1 MDVFKLRNTV
11 VHDYA
16 EYIRSFVQ
24 IRNPDIKS
32 FVDRGLSDQ
41 ALWPQPLIQMNPSF
55 ASGGAVD
62 DLVNS
67 GDLQEDCRQIFRIK
81 SPDDLSGKPMLLH
94 RHQYDA
100 IQCATR
106 RENYVLTTG
115 TGSGKSLS
123 YIVPIVN
130 HVLRDGSRRGIQAIV
145 VYPMNALCNSQYGE
159 LEKFLMLGFADGKA
173 PVRFGKY
180 TGQESMEVR
189 DEMCQ
194 NPPDIL
200 LTNYVML
207 ELLLTRPYE
216 RNLITGAKNLAFLV
230 LDELHTYRGRQ
241 GSDVA
246 MLVRRVRE
254 ASRSTTLLCVGTSAT
269 MATGGTFQKQQS
281 TIADVASKLFGSTVK
296 PENIIGETL
305 NRATPEL
312 DFTTPQNKTQ
322 LKNDIALIDIPTDY
336 AAFTT
341 KIMASWLESTFG
353 VRFDSESKRLA
364 RAVPR
369 NIEGEG
375 GVARE
380 LHELTGCGEDVC
392 KVAIQRWLLA
402 GYVCDPNPITKQKPF
417 AFRLHQFIS
426 RGDTI
431 HASLADFPKKHLAM
445 SGQLYVP
452 GSSKSE
458 ILLPLCFCRE
468 CGAEYYS
475 VWKMLDQSGHAYFTP
490 RDMTFQGEEPDD
502 GEAGFLY
509 RDPSSPFP
517 DINNPELISRVPDD
531 WLEDSR
537 GQQKIKPSYREYL
550 PKKTP
555 IGPDGTVSA
564 NGLLYEFVSTPFRFC
579 LNCSVT
585 YRVRKG
591 SRDFAQLATL
601 ASGGR
606 STATTILSISS
617 VRFLQKED
625 SIQDIAKKLLS
636 FTDNRQ
642 DASLQAGH
650 FNDFVEVSLIR
661 SGLYKA
667 IEIAGAEGIY
677 HDELTQKVFK
687 ALALPIEL
695 FAREPGVQFA
705 QRQDTERAFRNVL
718 GYRIYRDQ
726 RRGWRL
732 TSPNLEQCGLL
743 KIEYPSLDQLAA
755 EESFWNGTHLALT
768 SATPQTRFLIA
779 KVLLDYMRRELA
791 INVDFLTSEFFE
803 RVQQQ
808 SSQSLRD
815 PWAIDENEKLESASV
830 IFPRSRTP
838 HDRMFYSYLSGRS
851 GFGMLLSRA
860 STFPELSR
868 AANPLKLSDREIIIQ
883 DLFKVLARAG
893 FVSEVIPSTD
903 GNSVP
908 GYQISAS
915 SMKWVLSDGSVAFHD
930 PIRVPN
936 PPKDGSRTN
945 KFFVDFYKQVATD
958 LRGLEAREHT
968 AQVPY
973 ELREQRE
980 KDFGNARLKVL
991 YCSPTMELGV
1001 DIRQLNV
1008 VNMRNVPPTPANYAQ
1023 RSGRAGRSGQP
1034 ALVLTYCTSG
1044 SSHDQYFFRQ
1054 PKRMVV
1060 GSVSPPQ
1067 LDLANEDL
1075 IRAHVQ
1081 AIWLAETNE
1090 SLGNSLTDILDVEG
1104 VKPTLELL
1112 PSKKS
1117 GLGKMDARARA
1128 LSVANAVLDSIRA
1141 DLTKERAPWF
1151 TENWL
1156 DIVINQTMLTFEQ
1169 ACGRWKELFWAA
1181 KKQAEYHNSIINDVA
1196 RRAQHDESK
1205 RLRREAES
1213 QIDLLT
1219 DSRNVAQSDFYS
1231 YRYFASEGFLPGYNF
1246 PRLPLSAFIGA
1257 RRRGR
1262 GQDEYLS
1269 RPRFLAISEFGP
1281 RSIIYH
1287 EGSRYI
1293 VNRVIL
1299 PVGDGDKAVTTSA
1312 RMCIDCGYMHEGQSA
1327 TQGPDLCENCNG
1339 TRLSVIGSM
1348 LRLQNVATKRRDRIS
1363 SDEEERLR
1371 FGYEIATG
1379 IRFKEIGGRRICQF
1393 AQVQVDGSPFFN
1405 LCYGDAS
1412 TIWRINLGWRR
1423 RANKDQ
1429 RGFILDVE
1437 RGYWESRNQLEEEDD
1452 PDDPMSAR
1460 TQRVVPFVE
1469 DRRNCMVIEP
1479 CIELSER
1486 QFASF
1491 QAVLKKAIQGIYQLE
1506 DNELASEPLPSNE
1519 NRKRILMYESA
1530 EGGAGVLSRL
1540 LENDQSFVDLATES
1554 LRLCHYSPNDGSD
1567 LRRAEGATEDC
1578 EAACYDCL
1586 LSYSNQREHSLLV
1599 RDSIR
1604 ELLLDLKRSVVQ
1616 ASPTEDSFAVHLK
1629 KLKAKCDSS
1638 LEKAWLDFLVAN
1650 GFNLPTSAQKFFE
1663 PAQTRPDFQFEQ
1675 HKVMVYIDGPIHDYP
1690 DRQLRD
1696 SHKTTLLDDMDYTVL
1711 RFHHQD
1717 DWLSVTSKFPHV
1729 FGVGKP
1735 SSKST

>member
-1 MDVFKLRNTV
+1 MDVFNLRNTV

-24 IRNPDIKS
+24 IRNPEIKS

-55 ASGGAVD
+55 ATGGAID
-62 DLVNS
+62 ELVNK
-67 GDLQEDCRQIFRIK
+67 GDLHEGCRQVFRIK
-81 SPDDLSGKPMLLH
+81 SPDDLPGKPMLLH

-100 IQCATR
+100 IQCASR
-106 RENYVLTTG
+106 KENYVLTTG

-123 YIVPIVN
+123 YIVPIVD
-130 HVLRDGSRRGIQAIV
+130 HILRTGSRRGIQAIV

-159 LEKFLMLGFADGKA
+159 LEKFLKLGFAEGKS
-173 PVRFGKY
+173 PIRFGKY

-189 DEMCQ
+189 DEMCH

-216 RNLITGAKNLAFLV
+216 RHLITGAKNLAFLV

-254 ASRSTTLLCVGTSAT
+254 ASRSTALLCVGTSAT

-281 TIADVASKLFGSTVK
+281 TIAGVASKLFGSIVK

-312 DFTTPQNKTQ
+312 DFTAPQNTGH
-322 LKNDIALIDIPTDY
+322 LRSDIALSDIPQDY
-336 AAFTT
+336 AAFTS
-341 KIMASWLESTFG
+341 KVMASWLESTFG
-353 VRFDSESKRLA
+353 VRFDSESQRLV

-375 GVARE
+375 GVVRE
-380 LHELTGCGEDVC
+380 LHKLTGCDDNLC
-392 KVAIQRWLLA
+392 KDAIKRWLLA
-402 GYVCDPNPITKQKPF
+402 GYGCEANPITKQKPF

-431 HASLADFPKKHLAM
+431 YASLEDFPKKHLAM

-475 VWKMLDQSGHAYFTP
+475 VWKMLDQSGHAYFSP

-509 RDPSSPFP
+509 RDPSNPFP
-517 DINNPELISRVPDD
+517 DINDAELISRVPDD

-537 GQQKIKPSYREYL
+537 GQQKVRSSFKEYL
-550 PKKTP
+550 PKKALVC
-555 IGPDGTVSA
+555 PDGTVSA
-564 NGLLYEFVSTPFRFC
+564 NGVPFEFVSAPFRFC
-579 LNCSVT
+579 LNCGVT

-617 VRFLQKED
+617 VRFLQKEN

-743 KIEYPSLDQLAA
+743 KIEYPSLDELAA
-755 EESFWNGTHLALT
+755 AEGFWDGTHLALT
-768 SATPQTRFLIA
+768 TATPQTRFSIA

-791 INVDFLTSEFFE
+791 INVDFLTPEFFE

-830 IFPRSRTP
+830 IFPRSRNP

-851 GFGMLLSRA
+851 GFGMFLSRA
-860 STFPELSR
+860 STFPDLIPS
-868 AANPLKLSDREIIIQ
+868 ANPLKLSDREIIIQ

-893 FVSEVIPSTD
+893 FVSEVIPTTD
-903 GNSVP
+903 GSPVP

-915 SMKWVLSDGSVAFHD
+915 SIKWVLSDGSIAFHD

-945 KFFVDFYKQVATD
+945 RFFVDFYKTVATD

-1090 SLGNSLTDILDVEG
+1090 SLGNSLTDILNVEG

-1117 GLGKMDARARA
+1117 GLGKSNSRARA
-1128 LSVANAVLDSIRA
+1128 LIVANAVLDTIRS
-1141 DLTKERAPWF
+1141 DLTKEKAPWF

-1196 RRAQHDESK
+1196 RRAQHEESK

-1299 PVGDGDKAVTTSA
+1299 PVGEGDKAVTTSA
-1312 RMCIDCGYMHEGQSA
+1312 RMCIDCGYMHEGQST

-1371 FGYEIATG
+1371 LGYQIATG
-1379 IRFKEIGGRRICQF
+1379 IRFKEVGGRRICQF
-1393 AQVQVDGSPFFN
+1393 AEVKVDGSPLFN

-1437 RGYWESRNQLEEEDD
+1437 RGYWESRNQLEDEDD
-1452 PDDPMSAR
+1452 PDDPMSPR

-1479 CIELSER
+1479 CVELSER

-1491 QAVLKKAIQGIYQLE
+1491 QSVLKKAIQGIYQLE

-1540 LENDQSFVDLATES
+1540 LENDRSFVDLAMES
-1554 LRLCHYSPNDGSD
+1554 LRLCHYSPSDGAD
-1567 LRRAEGATEDC
+1567 LRRAEGAAEDC

-1629 KLKAKCDSS
+1629 KLKAKCDSN

-1650 GFNLPTSAQKFFE
+1650 GFNLPTSAQKYFDA
-1663 PAQTRPDFQFEQ
+1663 AQTRPDFQFEH
-1675 HKVMVYIDGPIHDYP
+1675 HKVMVYIDGPIHDFP

-1696 SHKTTLLDDMDYTVL
+1696 SDKVTLLDDMDYTVL

-1729 FGVGKP
+1729 FGVGKS